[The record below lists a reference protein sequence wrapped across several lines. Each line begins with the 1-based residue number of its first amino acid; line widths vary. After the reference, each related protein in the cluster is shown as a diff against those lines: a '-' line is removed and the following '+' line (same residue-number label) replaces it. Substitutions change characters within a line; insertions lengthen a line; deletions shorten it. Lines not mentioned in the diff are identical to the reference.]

1 MIRREE
7 NGRRIIAGKRTFTF
21 TILISIICWFVG
33 YISNVGFPIVASTH
47 PMPLWSSLCHLIPDK
62 ETAYLLGIILMFG
75 GAFLIHRINYVLNLV
90 REKTVL
96 PFLFFVLF
104 VSTNPDFFPF
114 KSALI
119 SVICLVLG
127 MYQLFLSYH
136 GPSDCRRAFN
146 WAMIIA
152 LGSLFWIQIV
162 WFYPLF
168 WFGMYHLRSLS
179 FRSFI
184 ASLFGAGIVYW
195 FLLGWCTWT
204 GSFFFLTNTF
214 SSLFNFK
221 FILLNGGIL
230 GLVGIGYML
239 LLALVASFNILARE
253 YADNLRTREYLSFLI
268 VFAFWSFLFYF
279 LYDYSSE
286 EFLAITYIPVSI
298 LLGHFFTVNWSKWLS
313 YLFFFTVTLFISILF
328 IRLWTHL

>member
-1 MIRREE
+1 MRREE
-7 NGRRIIAGKRTFTF
+7 NEKRIIAGKRTFTF
-21 TILISIICWFVG
+21 TILISIICWFAG
-33 YISNVGFPIVASTH
+33 YMDNIGFPVADSTH
-47 PMPLWSSLCHLIPDK
+47 PMPLWRDLCNLILGK
-62 ETAYLLGIILMFG
+62 ETAYFIGFIFMLG
-75 GAFLIHRINYVLNLV
+75 GAFLIHRINYMLNLI

-104 VSTNPDFFPF
+104 MSTNPDFFSF

-119 SVICLVLG
+119 SVICLLLG

-136 GPSDCRRAFN
+136 NPADCRRTFD
-146 WAMIIA
+146 WAALIA
-152 LGSLFWIQIV
+152 LGSLFWVQIV

-184 ASLFGAGIVYW
+184 ASLLGAGTVYW
-195 FLLGWCTWT
+195 FLLGWCVWI
-204 GSFFFLTNTF
+204 GNF
-214 SSLFNFK
+214 SLFTGTFGSLFDFRVVLFK
-221 FILLNGGIL
+221 GGIL
-230 GLVGIGYML
+230 SLIGIGYML
-239 LLALVASFNILARE
+239 LLTLVASFNILARE

-268 VFAFWSFLFYF
+268 AFAAWALLFYF

-286 EFLAITYIPVSI
+286 DFLAIACVPISI
-298 LLGHFFTVNWSKWLS
+298 LLGHFFTVGWNKWLS
-313 YLFFFTVTLFISILF
+313 YLFFFTVILFITILF